1 MKNLWKYSL
10 VLGIILM
17 LVVSESDEVYYVLG
31 PIGLFIP
38 PLIFLYGVFGYIRN
52 RKRKEYEPPKR
63 PSVVSDSN
71 PGMSHNLDQIEHEPQ
86 KGPSVVSDSNP
97 GMVVRTTSQMSHNE
111 RAELAR
117 MEAELAQMRSEN
129 QMLRDRISSDFPEK
143 AAPSPDSAPFDSDSD
158 YLPDLPRT
166 EIILSDPIPR
176 RKPSLMPEI
185 KYSNITVRSRID
197 RLFPF
202 IVIDT
207 ETTGLDPNR
216 SEIIEVSAV
225 RYEEGFIPVSCFTT
239 LCCPSS
245 SIPRSASSVNH
256 ITHDMVAECPFFSQ
270 IASSLTKYISG
281 CNIVGHNLPFD
292 LKFLYAGGLD
302 LSDSVRYY
310 DTLQLARNTL
320 THEGQTTWD
329 DELDREVP
337 LDDYDVE
344 NYKLGTLCDYFGI
357 EQSCAH
363 RSLSDSYAT
372 GKLFENLVN
381 LRKNK

>member
-63 PSVVSDSN
+63 S
-71 PGMSHNLDQIEHEPQ
+71 
-86 KGPSVVSDSNP
+86 SVVSDSNP

-143 AAPSPDSAPFDSDSD
+143 AAPSPDSAPFDSDFD

-256 ITHDMVAECPFFSQ
+256 ITYDMVAECPFFSQ

-281 CNIVGHNLPFD
+281 CNIVGHNLLFD